1 MPTAVALSALNPLPE
16 KVISSIPEMSTVMF
30 TRVAEKIVLTNSRTR
45 VVIGVV
51 VCCNGSVWLVILV
64 VISFTSLPWLV
75 ELCFVVHDA
84 LATSLRTP
92 VGPALCCTSAIRLRP
107 AGVVGPVEAPP

>member
-1 MPTAVALSALNPLPE
+1 M
-16 KVISSIPEMSTVMF
+16 MMF
-30 TRVAEKIVLTNSRTR
+30 TRVAEKIVLANSRTR

-92 VGPALCCTSAIRLRP
+92 VGPALLLHLGNSPSTSRCRRSRGGTAMI
-107 AGVVGPVEAPP
+107 AATAVG